1 MGKQG
6 SPQRR
11 QLLVRLEPPEP
22 PEALGGLLHGGS
34 GPTERHPGVPPAF
47 DVSANLPDGP
57 VHVLDDVGA
66 GQRPAQFD
74 RQSKAGDGE
83 DFVDPLQDAAGNAG
97 IVMFQAAGQVFDQAF
112 GLVGVIQFP
121 RLSQRFADTGV
132 KGLGKTIRDV
142 AGLVD
147 LTALDRRRQHPQRQ
161 GRPRYTDRQWRG
173 RCVCVRSPGT
183 ACRNHH
189 GFCLGR

>member
-1 MGKQG
+1 MAIPKNVKPD
-6 SPQRR
+6 S
-11 QLLVRLEPPEP
+11 
-22 PEALGGLLHGGS
+22 LGDWRS
-34 GPTERHPGVPPAF
+34 AYGVPPAF
-47 DVSANLPDGP
+47 DVAADLPDGP

-83 DFVDPLQDAAGNAG
+83 DFVNPLQDAAGNAG
-97 IVMFQAAGQVFDQAF
+97 IFMFQAAGQVLDKSF

-147 LTALDRRRQHPQRQ
+147 LTVNRPFNCGLLSSHFLASLLSTWHGGSACPVGA
-161 GRPRYTDRQWRG
+161 GRGCGDGVSAADIRSLAGHWTDL
-173 RCVCVRSPGT
+173 
-183 ACRNHH
+183 A
-189 GFCLGR
+189 F

>member
-1 MGKQG
+1 M
-6 SPQRR
+6 
-11 QLLVRLEPPEP
+11 RLQP
-22 PEALGGLLHGGS
+22 PEALGGLLHGGA
-34 GPTERHPGVPPAF
+34 GPAERHPGVPPAF
-47 DVSANLPDGP
+47 DVAADLPDGP

-121 RLSQRFADTGV
+121 RLSQRFALHSAGGDQAM
-132 KGLGKTIRDV
+132 V
-142 AGLVD
+142 ADQPAGE
-147 LTALDRRRQHPQRQ
+147 TREDRCQ
-161 GRPRYTDRQWRG
+161 GRAPWELRHLPDGRSRG
-173 RCVCVRSPGT
+173 
-183 ACRNHH
+183 AE
-189 GFCLGR
+189 

>member
-1 MGKQG
+1 M
-6 SPQRR
+6 
-11 QLLVRLEPPEP
+11 LVRLEP
-22 PEALGGLLHGGS
+22 PEALGGLLHGGA
-34 GPTERHPGVPPAF
+34 GPAERHPGVPPAF
-47 DVSANLPDGP
+47 DVAADLPDGP

-66 GQRPAQFD
+66 GQLPPQAD

-97 IVMFQAAGQVFDQAF
+97 IVMFQAAGQVLDQPF

-132 KGLGKTIRDV
+132 KGLGKTVRDV

-147 LTALDRRRQHPQRQ
+147 LMPTA
-161 GRPRYTDRQWRG
+161 
-173 RCVCVRSPGT
+173 
-183 ACRNHH
+183 A
-189 GFCLGR
+189 